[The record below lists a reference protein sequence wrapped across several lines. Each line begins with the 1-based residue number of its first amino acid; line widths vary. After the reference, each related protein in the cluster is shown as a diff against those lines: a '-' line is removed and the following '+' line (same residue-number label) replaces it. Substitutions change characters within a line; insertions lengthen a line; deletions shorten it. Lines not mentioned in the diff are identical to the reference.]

1 MRVGLREANQHFSA
15 LIRKVKAGK
24 EITLTE
30 RGRPVA
36 VVKPVEPAK
45 AEDWDAIHER
55 LAAEGFLIPASR
67 KGPMPRHRPIKLK
80 GPPITETLR
89 QMRDEE

>member
-15 LIRKVKAGK
+15 LIRKVKAGR

-36 VVKPVEPAK
+36 VIRSVETPP

-55 LAAEGFLIPASR
+55 LAAEGKIILPTKS
-67 KGPMPRHRPIKLK
+67 GPMPRHRPIKLK